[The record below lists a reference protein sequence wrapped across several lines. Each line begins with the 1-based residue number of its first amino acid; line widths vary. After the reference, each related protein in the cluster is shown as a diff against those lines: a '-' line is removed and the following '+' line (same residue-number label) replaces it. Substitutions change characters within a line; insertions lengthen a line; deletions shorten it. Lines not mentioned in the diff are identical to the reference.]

1 MIIKDIDE
9 DGYFSGPIFASFLKE
24 EEKKRAI
31 LVNLHEQEKASA
43 RNEPPYSFI
52 QQSPRAR

>member
-9 DGYFSGPIFASFLKE
+9 DGYFSGPIFALFLKE

-31 LVNLHEQEKASA
+31 LANFHEQEKALA
-43 RNEPPYSFI
+43 RNESPCSLV
-52 QQSPRAR
+52 QQSSRTR